1 MLGSR
6 QVPGERE
13 ANDMMLIPC
22 AFAVTAGL
30 HLLVVLDARRQ
41 SRAFRV
47 SVRKSNGTPL
57 CPSELAVMRRV
68 VKEVV
73 AGVELGLSTW
83 PVMVSNYF
91 LYSR

>member
-41 SRAFRV
+41 SVPCFR
-47 SVRKSNGTPL
+47 
-57 CPSELAVMRRV
+57 
-68 VKEVV
+68 KEVQWD
-73 AGVELGLSTW
+73 AT
-83 PVMVSNYF
+83 VSI
-91 LYSR
+91 